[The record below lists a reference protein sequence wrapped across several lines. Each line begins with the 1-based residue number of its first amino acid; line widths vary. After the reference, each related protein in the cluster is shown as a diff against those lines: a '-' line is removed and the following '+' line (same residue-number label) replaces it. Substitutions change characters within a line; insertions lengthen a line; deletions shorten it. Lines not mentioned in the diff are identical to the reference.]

1 MRQPSD
7 ATIGSRSI
15 AAYLVILIGYFLYC
29 YNFNVVDYVRPYL
42 VSNYRFSIVE
52 TTNLS
57 IAQNIGVTI
66 GAFSWAAL
74 VVRFGHRAAA
84 VAIMIGMG
92 LVASLIALST
102 GFAEWLV
109 LRGLLAGTLGGF
121 YVVTTAVVV
130 AIFPTH
136 LRGRLIA
143 VTAATYPVSNIV
155 LGALGAS
162 LGDSRWH
169 WLLWIATASL
179 VLAPFAFIIPK
190 STESHAPA
198 PDELE
203 VTSGGWLEM
212 ISARWRWR
220 TLGCICLSGID
231 FIAYGLAAAF
241 MTLYLREV
249 RAVDAVGVGLMVSL
263 LSMGSLV
270 GTFTWAWVSDRFG
283 RRKAALGYVIA
294 AAALLVLLFTGLT
307 MTALIALFGFG
318 LACNSAWGAWFAEL
332 FPDHLRPY
340 GAALFHGGHIVA
352 MLGPLFVN
360 LFTPRYGLVPTMVA
374 AAPVYLI
381 GALVWFLLPETL
393 RREEAGIEP
402 TGEAQIGSSARIC

>member
-1 MRQPSD
+1 MRQ
-7 ATIGSRSI
+7 ATEAPVTARGV
-15 AAYLVILIGYFLYC
+15 AAYIVILIGYFLYC

-42 VSNYRFSIVE
+42 VSNYGFSIVQ

-92 LVASLIALST
+92 TVAIMLASTT

-109 LRGLLAGTLGGF
+109 LRGLLAATLGGF

-130 AIFPTH
+130 AIFPAH

-162 LGDSRWH
+162 LGDNGWH
-169 WLLWIATASL
+169 WLLWIATGSL
-179 VLAPFAFIIPK
+179 LLAPFALIIPR
-190 STESHAPA
+190 SVTTSSAIAEDA
-198 PDELE
+198 ELA
-203 VTSGGWLEM
+203 SGGWAEM
-212 ISARWRWR
+212 LSPRLRWR
-220 TLGCICLSGID
+220 TLGCVLLSGID

-241 MTLYLREV
+241 MTLYFRQV
-249 RAVDAVGVGLMVSL
+249 RGVDAVGVGVMVSL
-263 LSMGSLV
+263 LSAGSLV
-270 GTFTWAWVSDRFG
+270 GTFAWAWVSDRFG
-283 RRKAALGYVIA
+283 RRIAAVGYVMA
-294 AAALLVLLFTGLT
+294 AAALLLLLFSSASATF
-307 MTALIALFGFG
+307 LIAAFGFG
-318 LACNSAWGAWFAEL
+318 LSCNASWGAWFAEL

-360 LFTPRYGLVPTMVA
+360 LFTPRYGLVPTMIV

-381 GALVWFLLPETL
+381 GALVWLLLPETL
-393 RREEAGIEP
+393 RREGSAGA
-402 TGEAQIGSSARIC
+402 GGQDA